1 MQRSDSKLYD
11 RLSSVVPRGLEWRAV
26 SGESGVVLYNP
37 DTVTSCH
44 FLFNL
49 LIRTT
54 MLLHLSFFS
63 ECCLLFEVGYLSR
76 IFDTSIFAVPRL
88 RWRIH

>member
-54 MLLHLSFFS
+54 MLLHLSFF
-63 ECCLLFEVGYLSR
+63 LSVVCFLKLD
-76 IFDTSIFAVPRL
+76 I
-88 RWRIH
+88 